1 MSRRK
6 PQRKST
12 ASAPTKL
19 VNQPDISGRVQE
31 GKTELLVN
39 EIAKNPQVLERL
51 MTRPEMA
58 GIMMQVTHTR
68 SGPLPDSD
76 ELARYE
82 KVSPGFAREI
92 LEMAKSEQ
100 RHRHSHLSKGQS
112 GAIWRDRIGQIFALV
127 CVLLFT
133 YIAYEMIQRS
143 AYGWATGLLG
153 VELVALTSV
162 FIVGRRDKP
171 VAATPTPKKK

>member
-6 PQRKST
+6 TQRK
-12 ASAPTKL
+12 APANAPKSL
-19 VNQPDISGRVQE
+19 VNQPSVSGRALE

-39 EIAKNPQVLERL
+39 EVVKNPQVLERL
-51 MTRPEMA
+51 MNKPELA

-68 SGPLPDSD
+68 SGPLPDPD

-82 KVSPGFAREI
+82 KISPGFALEI

-100 RHRHSHLSKGQS
+100 KHRHSHLSKGQS
-112 GAIWRDRIGQIFALV
+112 GAIWRDRIGQIFGMV
-127 CVLLFT
+127 SVFVFS
-133 YIAYEMIQRS
+133 YIAYEMIQRG

-162 FIVGRRDKP
+162 FVVGRKDKL
-171 VAATPTPKKK
+171 PTQSNKTKK